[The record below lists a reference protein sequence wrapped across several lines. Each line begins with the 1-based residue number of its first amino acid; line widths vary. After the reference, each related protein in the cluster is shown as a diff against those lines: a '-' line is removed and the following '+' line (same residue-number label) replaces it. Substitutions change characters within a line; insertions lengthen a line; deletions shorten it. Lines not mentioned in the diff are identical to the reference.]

1 METLERRRAAG
12 RDRSPARALD
22 VCARGDVDGSREFS
36 SQIADSSFSSPQ
48 LFVSSPAENDASGH
62 HEARLE

>member
-1 METLERRRAAG
+1 MRERICLRAVA
-12 RDRSPARALD
+12 DRSPARALD
-22 VCARGDVDGSREFS
+22 VCAGGREGSRVFVE
-36 SQIADSSFSSPQ
+36 IADSSFSSPQ